1 MQKKIYRS
9 FIFTLSVTVAF
20 VMGWFWGPASVQ
32 SGPCILEAKVD
43 NMAFVYC
50 PGVYEIRIGG
60 LEIRDIKFETPFLQ
74 NDRHGAQKVVIR
86 VSTR

>member
-9 FIFTLSVTVAF
+9 FIFTLFVTLAF
-20 VMGWFWGPASVQ
+20 VMGWFWGPASLQ
-32 SGPCILEAKVD
+32 SKSCSMEAKLD

-60 LEIRDIKFETPFLQ
+60 LEIRDIKFGTPFLQ
-74 NDRHGAQKVVIR
+74 NDRHGAKKVVIP
-86 VSTR
+86 VVTR